1 MLLYFGGRTLGD
13 CFAAVDDVN
22 APAGAHDDAHVVL
35 DEEDTAAKGLWNASD
50 ELHEFVAFR
59 IGEPGRRLV
68 QQHEFWVCCQGAG
81 DADAPLFPIGQ

>member
-35 DEEDTAAKGLWNASD
+35 DEEDTAAEGLWNASD
-50 ELHEFVAFR
+50 
-59 IGEPGRRLV
+59 
-68 QQHEFWVCCQGAG
+68 
-81 DADAPLFPIGQ
+81 